1 MYLCRLKLRHSIY
14 MTTLDIILLVL
25 IGTGAVLGFAK
36 GFLRQLAGL
45 LGLIV
50 GLLAAKALYAT
61 VADEVFSQV
70 TDDAGLA
77 RGLAFVAIWL
87 LVPLL
92 FLLVASLLTRAMEA
106 VSLGWLNR
114 LLGAALGAAKYAL
127 CISLLLMTVDHF
139 DTKETLISRSQ
150 KEASILYGP
159 MTGWAELFIPAA
171 RKAAEPYI
179 FET

>member
-1 MYLCRLKLRHSIY
+1 

-25 IGTGAVLGFAK
+25 IGIGAVLGFMK

-45 LGLIV
+45 LGLV
-50 GLLAAKALYAT
+50 AGLLVAKALYVH

-70 TDDAGLA
+70 TDSVGLA
-77 RGLAFVAIWL
+77 RGLAFVSIWL

-92 FLLVASLLTRAMEA
+92 FLLVASLLTRLMEA

-127 CISLLLMTVDHF
+127 VISLLLMVVDHF
-139 DTKETLISRSQ
+139 DTEGVLVNRTEKA
-150 KEASILYGP
+150 ASVLYEPVKGL
-159 MTGWAELFIPAA
+159 AELFIPAA
-171 RKAAEPYI
+171 RKVAEQDI
-179 FET
+179 FEV

>member
-1 MYLCRLKLRHSIY
+1 

-114 LLGAALGAAKYAL
+114 LLGAALGGLLHAL
-127 CISLLLMTVDHF
+127 VLSLLVCVLEVVDT
-139 DTKETLISRSQ
+139 DDVLLSRSQ
-150 KEASILYGP
+150 KRQSVLYDRLKPLAG
-159 MTGWAELFIPAA
+159 LFLPAA
-171 RKAAEPYI
+171 QEFTRQIYNEINDATERI
-179 FET
+179 

>member
-127 CISLLLMTVDHF
+127 VISLLLMAVDHF
-139 DTKETLISRSQ
+139 DTKGTLISRSQ

>member
-1 MYLCRLKLRHSIY
+1 

-127 CISLLLMTVDHF
+127 VISLLLMAVDHF
-139 DTKETLISRSQ
+139 DTESALIR
-150 KEASILYGP
+150 P
-159 MTGWAELFIPAA
+159 
-171 RKAAEPYI
+171 EPRNQLTVRYAYQL
-179 FET
+179 

>member
-1 MYLCRLKLRHSIY
+1 

-114 LLGAALGAAKYAL
+114 LLGAALRHEGDPHQPKPEGS
-127 CISLLLMTVDHF
+127 IHTVWPDDRMGRIVH
-139 DTKETLISRSQ
+139 TRSPQGRRTL
-150 KEASILYGP
+150 
-159 MTGWAELFIPAA
+159 
-171 RKAAEPYI
+171 YI
-179 FET
+179 

>member
-87 LVPLL
+87 LV
-92 FLLVASLLTRAMEA
+92 A
-106 VSLGWLNR
+106 W
-114 LLGAALGAAKYAL
+114 
-127 CISLLLMTVDHF
+127 
-139 DTKETLISRSQ
+139 
-150 KEASILYGP
+150 
-159 MTGWAELFIPAA
+159 PADWHSWPSGCWC
-171 RKAAEPYI
+171 RCCSCWWPRC
-179 FET
+179 

>member
-127 CISLLLMTVDHF
+127 CISLRHEGDPHQPKPEGSIHTVWPDDRMGRIVH
-139 DTKETLISRSQ
+139 TRSPQGRRTL
-150 KEASILYGP
+150 
-159 MTGWAELFIPAA
+159 
-171 RKAAEPYI
+171 YI
-179 FET
+179 

>member
-1 MYLCRLKLRHSIY
+1 
-14 MTTLDIILLVL
+14 MTSLDIILLVL

-87 LVPLL
+87 LGPLL
-92 FLLVASLLTRAMEA
+92 YLLVASLLTRALEA
-106 VSLGWLNR
+106 VALGWLNR
-114 LLGAALGAAKYAL
+114 LLAAAPGAA
-127 CISLLLMTVDHF
+127 
-139 DTKETLISRSQ
+139 Q
-150 KEASILYGP
+150 
-159 MTGWAELFIPAA
+159 
-171 RKAAEPYI
+171 
-179 FET
+179 

>member
-1 MYLCRLKLRHSIY
+1 

-25 IGTGAVLGFAK
+25 IGIGAVLGFMK

-45 LGLIV
+45 LGLV
-50 GLLAAKALYAT
+50 AGLLVAKALYVH

-70 TDDAGLA
+70 TDNMGLA

-92 FLLVASLLTRAMEA
+92 FLLVASLLTKLMEA
-106 VSLGWLNR
+106 VSLGWINR
-114 LLGAALGAAKYAL
+114 LLGAVLGAAKYAL
-127 CISLLLMTVDHF
+127 VISLLLMVVNHL
-139 DTKETLISRSQ
+139 DTENALISRT
-150 KEASILYGP
+150 KKAASVLYEPVKGL
-159 MTGWAELFIPAA
+159 AELFIPVA
-171 RKAAEPYI
+171 REATEHYI

>member
-1 MYLCRLKLRHSIY
+1 

-25 IGTGAVLGFAK
+25 IGIGAVLGFMK

-45 LGLIV
+45 LGLV
-50 GLLAAKALYAT
+50 AGLLVAKALYVH

-70 TDDAGLA
+70 TDNMGLA

-92 FLLVASLLTRAMEA
+92 FLLVASLLTKLMEA
-106 VSLGWLNR
+106 VSLGWINR
-114 LLGAALGAAKYAL
+114 LLGAVLGAAKYAL
-127 CISLLLMTVDHF
+127 VISLLLMVVDHF
-139 DTKETLISRSQ
+139 DTENALISRTQ
-150 KEASILYGP
+150 KAASVLYEPVKGL
-159 MTGWAELFIPAA
+159 AELFIPAA
-171 RKAAEPYI
+171 REATEHYI

>member
-1 MYLCRLKLRHSIY
+1 

-92 FLLVASLLTRAMEA
+92 FLLVASLLTRAI
-106 VSLGWLNR
+106 
-114 LLGAALGAAKYAL
+114 
-127 CISLLLMTVDHF
+127 ISLLLMTVDHF
-139 DTKETLISRSQ
+139 DTKGTLISRSQ
-150 KEASILYGP
+150 KEASMLYGP

>member
-1 MYLCRLKLRHSIY
+1 

-25 IGTGAVLGFAK
+25 IGTGAVLGFTK

-45 LGLIV
+45 LGLVV
-50 GLLAAKALYAT
+50 GLLAAKALYVT

-70 TDDAGLA
+70 TDNPGLA
-77 RGLAFVAIWL
+77 RGLAFAAIWVA
-87 LVPLL
+87 VPLL

-127 CISLLLMTVDHF
+127 AISLLLMVVDHF
-139 DTKETLISRSQ
+139 DTESVLISRTQ
-150 KEASILYGP
+150 KATSVLYKP
-159 MTGWAELFIPAA
+159 MKGLAELFIPAA
-171 RKAAEPYI
+171 RKAAGQDI
-179 FET
+179 FEV